1 MTVSLQASPAE
12 EAEAD
17 AVPVKEEEEANAAD
31 LMMSSEKAPSMEPAL
46 EDDEDTND
54 ALETPAATAMD
65 TSSAQQVHP
74 CNKTVLCSISLYLYG
89 FHLALKASYS
99 FLV

>member
-31 LMMSSEKAPSMEPAL
+31 LMMSSEKALSMEPAL
-46 EDDEDTND
+46 EDDEDTPPGRSTFGFRCRERVKE
-54 ALETPAATAMD
+54 LEQMP
-65 TSSAQQVHP
+65 SASP
-74 CNKTVLCSISLYLYG
+74 
-89 FHLALKASYS
+89 
-99 FLV
+99 